1 MKVLQLIPVVLSL
14 LVLGAH
20 FLRYGWTFLF
30 VAVVV
35 LLVAV
40 LTIHRPWAAR
50 TAQTVLVL
58 GSLEWLRTLFF
69 LARARFDAGQPAVRM
84 IVILGAVAAF
94 TLLSALVFQTRTLRR
109 LYGLDQR

>member
-1 MKVLQLIPVVLSL
+1 MKVMQLIPVVISL

-35 LLVAV
+35 LMVAV

-50 TAQTVLVL
+50 TAQTALVL
-58 GSLEWLRTLFF
+58 GFLEWLRTLFY
-69 LARARFDAGQPAVRM
+69 LANARFDAGQPVRM